1 MGDGLLNISRM
12 TQMCSD
18 QIELCP
24 NIPVFG
30 ATSIVGY
37 NLCRLFPETC
47 LPYIPAHSTPRVD
60 MPSRFLNL
68 EEPSWIKNTL
78 DEGSPSLVIYAHAVC
93 HVGNC
98 ERTPA
103 WATNINVNHVSRLLD
118 ALSDDV
124 RLVYLSSDHVFGHDG
139 QYTETSS
146 PCPISVY
153 GRTRVEAES
162 LVLSRKNT
170 LIIRS
175 GLAIGPSFNG
185 RSGHLDWLRY
195 RSARG
200 LPLTLVSDEARSAV
214 SVQTLCQ
221 RIMDLSVSDVCGVRH
236 IGAEDIVDRPA
247 LAELLCRRLQITA
260 DFQQTT
266 RARQPAPHLGRIQLR
281 SVHTD
286 ALAEPLPSIIDD
298 LDQVSALR

>member
-1 MGDGLLNISRM
+1 
-12 TQMCSD
+12 MCTD
-18 QIELCP
+18 PIELNP
-24 NIPVFG
+24 NVPVFG

-47 LPYIPAHSTPRVD
+47 LPFIPAHSTPRED
-60 MPSRFLNL
+60 MPATFLNL
-68 EEPSWIKNTL
+68 EDATWVKDTL
-78 DEGSPSLVIYAHAVC
+78 GGLSPPLVIYAHAVC

-98 ERTPA
+98 ERTPE
-103 WATNINVNHVSRLLD
+103 WATNINVNHVRRLLG

-124 RLVYLSSDHVFGHDG
+124 RLVYLSSDHVFGKDG
-139 QYTETSS
+139 QYTEASS

-162 LVLSRKNT
+162 LVLSRKNC
-170 LIIRS
+170 LVIRS

-214 SVQTLCQ
+214 SVQSLCQ
-221 RIMDLSVSDVCGVRH
+221 RIMDLSMSDVCGLRH
-236 IGAEDIVDRPA
+236 IGAGDIVDRPM
-247 LAELLCRRLQITA
+247 LAKRLCQHLQIKA

-266 RARQPAPHLGRIQLR
+266 RAEQAAPHLGRIQLR

-298 LDQVSALR
+298 LDQVSALL